1 MNKDKHRQKFIE
13 DWSKQISYWAQ
24 QEPDASLE
32 LLVSKL
38 MDSVLE
44 HKDKLDIDYK
54 QGYEL

>member
-13 DWSKQISYWAQ
+13 DWNKQIGWWAQ

-38 MDSVLE
+38 MDSALE